1 MEVLGITS
9 FKGRNIYSHKPVMK
23 MTIDITENNTFTKD
37 IEGFNGKLL
46 SAFPMLRKNTC
57 GLGYEGGFLERLE
70 NGTYLGHVLEHVIL
84 DIQNTLGHNV
94 KYGKTRLL
102 KEPAIYYLVYEYE
115 NEILALE
122 CSKVAVF
129 ILNHFISGKEINVE
143 KYLNYLREI
152 KSESDFGP
160 STAAI
165 VQEAKNRKIPVTRIG
180 NDNLVRLGYGK
191 FSKVIQATLTDA
203 TSCIATDITSDK
215 QLTKAILMDQKIPV
229 PYGKVVYTEVSAIM
243 AADSIG
249 MPVVL
254 KPFNGNQGKG
264 VQTNLQNEEE
274 VKNAFKKAASYS
286 SGVLVEQYIPGND
299 YRILVVGNQVSAV
312 AQRVSAMVVGDGIH
326 SIEELVDIINAD
338 PKRGEG
344 HEKSLTKIKLDEISL
359 DTLNRNSINLN
370 YIPAKNER
378 VLLRENGNIST
389 GGTAI
394 DCTDK
399 IHPDNAEIAIR
410 AAEILGINIAGVDI
424 VTEDISKPILT
435 NGGAVIEVNSAPG
448 IRMHLYPSEGKPRN
462 VAIDIIDLLFP
473 NDQETEMPIVSVT
486 GTNGKTSTVRLIN
499 HVLSLSGRTVG
510 MTSTSGTF
518 IGEKCICKGDN
529 SGPNSAKAL
538 LANKQ
543 IDAAVFE
550 TARGGIIR
558 EGLGYDLADVG
569 VITNISED
577 HLGLNGVDTLEDM
590 AHIKA
595 LVAEAVKPN
604 GYAVLNAEDEMTNTI
619 LKSVQVRVILFYKEK
634 NYIKVENN
642 KEYIHVFVE
651 DEMIKIK
658 EGQKIIDVINIKNI
672 PITFNGLISCQIENS
687 LAATATLYGLN
698 IPIETIK
705 NGLMNFD
712 NNPGRFQLFQKNHYK
727 ILLDYA
733 HNCAGYEEIGNLCN
747 KIDHKRK
754 IGIIGMP
761 GDRPDSAIKQV
772 GKIAA
777 KSFDLIYIKEDIDLR
792 NRQKN
797 EVADLLYEGVI
808 EGGFEQKNM
817 VTFDNELIALDQAM
831 QNAKENDLIVVLY
844 ENLEPLKNLIE
855 QNC

>member
-23 MTIDITENNTFTKD
+23 MTIDITENNIYTKD
-37 IEGFNGKLL
+37 IEGFNEKLL
-46 SAFPMLRKNTC
+46 TAFPMLRKNTC

-102 KEPAIYYLVYEYE
+102 KEPAVYYLVYEYE

-129 ILNHFISGKEINVE
+129 ILNNFISGKEINVE
-143 KYLNYLREI
+143 KYLNYLWEI

-165 VQEAKNRKIPVTRIG
+165 VQEAKNRKIPITRLG

-191 FSKVIQATLTDA
+191 YSKVIQATLTDA

-215 QLTKAILMDQKIPV
+215 QLTKSILIDQKIPV
-229 PYGKVVYTEVSAIM
+229 PFGKVVYTEVSAVM
-243 AADSIG
+243 AAKSIG

-274 VKNAFKKAASYS
+274 VKKAFKKASKFS
-286 SGVLVEQYIPGND
+286 SGVLVEQYISGND
-299 YRILVVGNQVSAV
+299 YRVLVVGDQVSAV
-312 AQRVSAMVVGDGIH
+312 SQRVSAMVIGDGVH
-326 SIEELVDIINAD
+326 TIEELIDIINSD
-338 PKRGEG
+338 PQRGEG
-344 HEKSLTKIKLDEISL
+344 HEKSLTKIKLDDIAL
-359 DTLNRNSINLN
+359 DILNRNRLNLN

-394 DCTDK
+394 DCTEM
-399 IHPDNAEIAIR
+399 IHPENAEIAVR
-410 AAEILGINIAGVDI
+410 AAEALGINIAGVDI
-424 VTEDISKPILT
+424 VTEDITKPILET
-435 NGGAVIEVNSAPG
+435 GGAVIEVNSAPG
-448 IRMHLYPSEGKPRN
+448 LRMHLYPSGGKPRN
-462 VAIDIIDLLFP
+462 VAKDIIDLLFP
-473 NDQETEMPIVSVT
+473 NDQETELPIVSVT
-486 GTNGKTSTVRLIN
+486 GTNGKTTTVRLIN

-518 IGEKCICKGDN
+518 IGDKCVCKGDN

-538 LANKQ
+538 LSNKQ

-558 EGLGYDLADVG
+558 EGLGYDLADIG

-577 HLGLNGVDTLEDM
+577 HLGLNGIDTLEDM

-619 LKSVQVRVILFYKEK
+619 LKSVQVKVILFYKNK
-634 NYIKVENN
+634 NSIKVENSN
-642 KEYIHVFVE
+642 DHIHVFVD

-658 EGQKIIDVINIKNI
+658 DSQKIIDVVNIKNI
-672 PITFNGLISCQIENS
+672 PITYNGLISCQIENS
-687 LAATATLYGLN
+687 LAATAALYGLN
-698 IPIETIK
+698 IPIETIQE
-705 NGLMNFD
+705 GLMSFK
-712 NNPGRFQLFQKNHYK
+712 NNPGRFQLFQMNQYK

-733 HNCAGYEEIGNLCN
+733 HNSAGYEEIGNLCK

-772 GKIAA
+772 GKISAT
-777 KSFDLIYIKEDIDLR
+777 SFDLIYIKEDIDLR

-797 EVADLLYEGVI
+797 EVANLLCEGVL
-808 EGGFEQKNM
+808 EGGLNKKNVLFFEEES
-817 VTFDNELIALDQAM
+817 TALEHAM
-831 QNAKENDLIVVLY
+831 QNAEENDLIVVLY
-844 ENLEPLKNLIE
+844 ENFEPLKNLIN
-855 QNC
+855 QNV